1 MNSSDKQMLEDL
13 EDAISQAYA
22 MINPE
27 EPISVEPDVVPD
39 TPAFD
44 TTDTPHTIDSDIA
57 TVDTTFIT
65 SLYSIYFDLKFLHW
79 NTFNRALHN
88 DTDEAI
94 KLLLE
99 FIDNYTEVSLTNPGE
114 LGSMAAIDRR
124 IQPLDFINGIIQE
137 LKLDT
142 CNYASPDNNSI
153 NAIKFDFIPYP
164 EILEALL
171 FRLTT
176 EKNKL
181 EANGPSNIT
190 AAESENITAKLVLL
204 DDMIARTVKLTYKSK
219 ML

>member
-1 MNSSDKQMLEDL
+1 MNSSDRQMLEDL

-27 EPISVEPDVVPD
+27 EPLMVEPDGAVD
-39 TPAFD
+39 TSAFD
-44 TTDTPHTIDSDIA
+44 TTDTPHNIDPDIT

-79 NTFNRALHN
+79 NTFSRTLHN

-99 FIDNYTEVSLTNPGE
+99 FIDNYTEIALTNPGD
-114 LGSMAAIDRR
+114 LGSMAVTDR
-124 IQPLDFINGIIQE
+124 IIKPLDFINGIIQQ

-142 CNYASPDNNSI
+142 CNYASPENNSI
-153 NAIKFDFIPYP
+153 NSITFNFIPYP

-171 FRLTT
+171 FKLTT

-181 EANGPSNIT
+181 EAGSSINTT
-190 AAESENITAKLVLL
+190 AAESENITAKLVLI
-204 DDMIARTVKLTYKSK
+204 DDMIAHTVKLTYKSK

>member
-1 MNSSDKQMLEDL
+1 MNPSDKQMLEDL

-22 MINPE
+22 MISPE
-27 EPISVEPDVVPD
+27 EPLSVEPDVAAD

-44 TTDTPHTIDSDIA
+44 TTDTPHAADPTI
-57 TVDTTFIT
+57 DTTFIT

-79 NTFNRALHN
+79 NTFNRTVHD

-99 FIDNYTEVSLTNPGE
+99 FIDNYTEVSLTNAGE
-114 LGSMAAIDRR
+114 LGSMAVIDKR

-137 LKLDT
+137 LKLDA

-181 EANGPSNIT
+181 EANGPANIT

-204 DDMIARTVKLTYKSK
+204 DDMIAHTVKLTYKSK